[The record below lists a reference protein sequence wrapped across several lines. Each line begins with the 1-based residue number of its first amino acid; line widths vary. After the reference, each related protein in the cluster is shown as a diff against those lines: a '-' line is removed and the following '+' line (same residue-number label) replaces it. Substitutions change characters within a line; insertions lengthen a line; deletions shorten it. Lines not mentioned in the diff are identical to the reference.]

1 VSVTAETVKRVAR
14 ECGFELAGVAPADP
28 PEDFWRYQS
37 WVAQGFAGEMRYLT
51 DRRAEVRRDVRALL
65 PNARSVICVGKL
77 YNQGLK
83 DVKQGT
89 VRSVPN
95 RASSKDQSIAS
106 GDREVSPHFH
116 EPGRA
121 IISRYAWGADY
132 HDVVRAGLV
141 RVAQRLGEIAEAEG
155 DRFDYKICVDTA
167 PILERTFAR
176 LAGLGWIGKNTCLIN
191 EPLGSWFFLGEI
203 VTSLDIAADSPL
215 PDRCGTCSRCIE
227 ACPTDAFVW
236 TSNGP
241 AGSATPDA
249 GQFANALHSVAPLNG
264 HWVIDSA
271 RCIAY
276 FTIELRGAIPE
287 EHRAAMGQHVFGCDI
302 CQDVCP
308 WNSRAP
314 MADAFGTQHAAP
326 SLEECARLTEPEF
339 RAMFRNSPMTRA
351 KHAGL
356 LRNVAVAMGNS
367 GRAGGGEQFR
377 EPLERL
383 AEHTD
388 SMVAEH
394 ARWGLTQLDHNLGQ
408 LDHNPAQ
415 LDHKME
421 KRVGHS
427 AQLEAV

>member
-28 PEDFWRYQS
+28 PEDFPRYEN

-51 DRRAEVRRDVRALL
+51 DRRAEVRRDVRKLL

-77 YNQGLK
+77 YNQESK
-83 DVKQGT
+83 
-89 VRSVPN
+89 P
-95 RASSKDQSIAS
+95 ASPAQA
-106 GDREVSPHFH
+106 V
-116 EPGRA
+116 
-121 IISRYAWGADY
+121 ISRYAWGADY
-132 HDVVRAGLV
+132 HDVVRTGLE
-141 RVAQRLGEIAEAEG
+141 RMAKRLGEIAEAEG
-155 DRFDYKICVDTA
+155 DGFDHKTCVDTA

-191 EPLGSWFFLGEI
+191 EPLGSWFFLGEM
-203 VTSLDIAADSPL
+203 VTSLEITADAPP

-227 ACPTDAFVW
+227 ACPTDAFVPVSAAHGAD
-236 TSNGP
+236 TSAAHGAGP
-241 AGSATPDA
+241 HNSWA
-249 GQFANALHSVAPLNG
+249 
-264 HWVIDSA
+264 IDSA

-287 EHRAAMGQHVFGCDI
+287 EHRSAMGQHVFGCDI

-314 MADAFGTQHAAP
+314 VTDASDAFGVQHAAP
-326 SLEECARLTEPEF
+326 SLEECSRLSEAEF
-339 RAMFRNSPMTRA
+339 RAMFRDSPMTRA
-351 KHAGL
+351 KYAGF

-367 GRAGGGEQFR
+367 GRAGGSEQFR

-383 AEHTD
+383 AEHAD

-394 ARWGLTQLDHNLGQ
+394 ARWAL
-408 LDHNPAQ
+408 AQ

-421 KRVGHS
+421 KRFGRS